1 MTDLA
6 LTDTLSNASEKFDQR
21 KNLRPWP
28 RGVSGNPGGLV
39 QNGKRYQAL
48 HGRLKAELGELNAI
62 EAALLDRA
70 VVLLVRRPRSD
81 AEP

>member
-28 RGVSGNPGGLV
+28 RAFQAILVVSYRTASAT
-39 QNGKRYQAL
+39 KRYMV
-48 HGRLKAELGELNAI
+48 GSRLSSA
-62 EAALLDRA
+62 
-70 VVLLVRRPRSD
+70 S
-81 AEP
+81 